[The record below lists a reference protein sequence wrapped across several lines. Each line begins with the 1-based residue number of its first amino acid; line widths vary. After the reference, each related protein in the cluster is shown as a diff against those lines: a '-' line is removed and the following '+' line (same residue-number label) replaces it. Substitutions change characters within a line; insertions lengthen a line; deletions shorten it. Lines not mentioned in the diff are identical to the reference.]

1 MDMETVL
8 KTKAEPVS
16 EYLSDKERVLL
27 MIQDMPNSISLKE
40 IRYEL
45 YVLAAVDE
53 GLNDIDAGRVVSH
66 EEAGK
71 LLSKWLIK

>member
-16 EYLSDKERVLL
+16 EYLSDKERILL
-27 MIQDMPNSISLKE
+27 MIQDMPDSISLKE
-40 IRYEL
+40 IRHEL